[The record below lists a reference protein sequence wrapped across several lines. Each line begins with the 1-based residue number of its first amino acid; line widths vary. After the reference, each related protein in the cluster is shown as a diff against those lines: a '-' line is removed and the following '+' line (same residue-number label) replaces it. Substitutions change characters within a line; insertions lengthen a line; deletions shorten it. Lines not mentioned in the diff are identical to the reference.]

1 MVFTDSKFID
11 TVFCRFSVQEYSK
24 FRIMPINEAGI
35 SLAESGKIGALN
47 LLFKRHPYSL
57 SLFMLEI
64 LAAIP
69 ETVPVQM
76 YGQLLPGRSP
86 PSGFAVRQDDW
97 VECGKMVHFINA
109 SVKNNDILI
118 QVKTEPF
125 VKHFHGFPW
134 PSIDELSNWYTN
146 RARAM
151 DDFSGQLDNCLIL
164 LEFGLRKGI
173 SELQPF
179 HQDVLYLNQII
190 YSNDDDSEMCSNM
203 NLAKWVELSD
213 YEKFKFMLKGVKE
226 ENVTERLH
234 NRAIPF
240 MCEKFHK
247 VSLLGDVTVSD
258 CTNRNIEESF
268 LVRWLKETS
277 GENKL
282 DICLVVIEEGCINF
296 QTNNYFKTE
305 VEAVDCALQCI
316 YLSTVTDK
324 WSIMAAILSKVSQ
337 LHGEFN
343 FRVYSNFLI
352 TMRCNFNNF
361 FVAGLLLINF
371 SLGFI
376 TTAERKKGKRV

>member
-1 MVFTDSKFID
+1 MVSTDSKFID

-24 FRIMPINEAGI
+24 FRIMPINEAAI

-97 VECGKMVHFINA
+97 VECEKMVHFINA
-109 SVKNNDILI
+109 SVKNHDILI

-125 VKHFHGFPW
+125 VKHFHGFSW

-146 RARAM
+146 RARVM
-151 DDFSGQLDNCLIL
+151 DDFSGQLDNCLSL
-164 LEFGLRKGI
+164 LEFALRKGI

-190 YSNDDDSEMCSNM
+190 YSNDDDSEIGFSM
-203 NLAKWVELSD
+203 NLAKWLELSD
-213 YEKFKFMLKGVKE
+213 YEKFKFLLKGVKE

-240 MCEKFHK
+240 LCEKFRK
-247 VSLLGDVTVSD
+247 VSLRGDVTVSD

-268 LVRWLKETS
+268 LVRWLKDTS
-277 GENKL
+277 EENRL
-282 DICLVVIEEGCINF
+282 DICLVVIEEGCRNF
-296 QTNNYFKTE
+296 QSNEYFKTE

-316 YLSTVTDK
+316 YLSTVIDK
-324 WSIMAAILSKVSQ
+324 WSTMAAILSKVSQ
-337 LHGEFN
+337 IQGEFE
-343 FRVYSNFLI
+343 Y
-352 TMRCNFNNF
+352 
-361 FVAGLLLINF
+361 
-371 SLGFI
+371 
-376 TTAERKKGKRV
+376 